1 MPRRSNTDT
10 TSKGPPSAVSLFLLL
25 PALSLQIL
33 GCAMSGERALIEAP
47 DATAAEALRYAYRYV
62 DEDTEYVYGG
72 QDGLRTIRIDCS
84 GLVVNCYGYAVSGTP
99 YALPFDDAAVID
111 FFRTWTRGTT
121 SPRPGDL
128 AFMGDDPAAPSHIAL
143 FVKEAE
149 GRIYFIDSTEKP
161 EEGID
166 GVTERSYASDDAR
179 FLSFGRLLLLE

>member
-1 MPRRSNTDT
+1 
-10 TSKGPPSAVSLFLLL
+10 
-25 PALSLQIL
+25 
-33 GCAMSGERALIEAP
+33 MSGERALIEAP